1 LALQAKR
8 RKFLCF
14 LSKPAYQKHTKMK
27 QNSNRRSF
35 LKKAALGSAAITSAP
50 TILAS
55 SKDETIWL
63 QRQYREN
70 NYSAND
76 QINLGVI
83 GVGIQGIYD
92 ANDALTVNGS
102 KVVAACDLYTG
113 RLDRA
118 KELWGNDIFTT
129 RDYRALLNQKNIDA
143 VIVATP
149 DHWHK
154 QITIDALKAG
164 KHVYCEKPMVQKWE
178 EGQAIIDAQKSSG
191 KLCQIGSQGMASLGN
206 EKAKQLYE
214 EGAIGDIVMLDFYND
229 RYSAEGAW
237 QYPIPPDADKQTV
250 DFDTFLGNA
259 PKVPFEPK
267 RFFRWR
273 NYRDYGTGVAG
284 DLFVHAFSTLNHVIS
299 SHGPN
304 RALATGGLRY
314 WKDGRDVPDV
324 SITLYDYPKTETH
337 AAFNAAFRINFIAG
351 SGGGGGFKLIGTE
364 GEMEVG
370 QNSVTLKRSKLGLV
384 PAGYSMVAF
393 TEEMQKKIKKGYEE
407 QNLESRASSLSTGT
421 TTWKAPSDYKGGRH
435 DHFSNFFEAIRG
447 NGKVIQD
454 PTFGLRAAGAA
465 LLANDSY
472 YSKKPVDWN
481 PTEMK
486 II

>member
-1 LALQAKR
+1 MKKDTSR
-8 RKFLCF
+8 RL
-14 LSKPAYQKHTKMK
+14 
-27 QNSNRRSF
+27 F
-35 LKKAALGSAAITSAP
+35 LKKASLGSAALTTAP
-50 TILAS
+50 MIFAS
-55 SKDETIWL
+55 SFDQKLLLRRT
-63 QRQYREN
+63 YEN
-70 NYSAND
+70 QSYSAND
-76 QINLGVI
+76 HINLGLI
-83 GVGIQGIYD
+83 GSGIQGIFD
-92 ANDALTVNGS
+92 TNAALTVNGV
-102 KVVAACDLYTG
+102 KLVAACDLYTG

-118 KELWGNDIFTT
+118 KELWGEDIFVT
-129 RDYRALLNQKNIDA
+129 RDYRKLLERKDIDA

-154 QITIDALKAG
+154 KITVDALKAG

-178 EGQAIIDAQKSSG
+178 EGQEIISTQKSTG
-191 KLCQIGSQGMASLGN
+191 KLCQVGSQSMASLGN

-237 QYPIPPDADKQTV
+237 QYPIPPDANTDTV

-259 PKVPFEPK
+259 PKVPYEAK

-299 SHGPN
+299 SHGPT

-314 WKDGRDVPDV
+314 WNDGRDVPDV
-324 SITLYDYPKTETH
+324 SITLYDYPKTDTH

-370 QNSVTLKRSKLGLV
+370 QESVTLRRSKLGMV
-384 PAGYSMVAF
+384 PGGYSLTAF
-393 TEEMQKKIKKGYEE
+393 TEATQEKIREAYAQ
-407 QNLESRASSLSTGT
+407 QNLESRASALSTGT
-421 TTWKAPSDYKGGRH
+421 TTWEAPKDYKGGHH
-435 DHFSNFFEAIRG
+435 DHFYNFFQAIRG
-447 NGKVIQD
+447 KGKIIED

-472 YSKKPVDWN
+472 YTKQPVNWD
-481 PTEMK
+481 PTAMK
-486 II
+486 SV